1 MVMTFYIFEMNE
13 YILSLSL
20 CRTDVFVKPFQAECQ
35 VQINQGLYKNRTIV
49 ENKIG

>member
-35 VQINQGLYKNRTIV
+35 VQINIQNQII
-49 ENKIG
+49 KIIESNS